1 MKEILTIIILFC
13 ILICVAL
20 CRIPKNKREQ
30 MLDDEAQM
38 QYIKEIKENKKNII
52 KNIN

>member
-1 MKEILTIIILFC
+1 MKEILTIIVLFC

-38 QYIKEIKENKKNII
+38 QYIKEWNETHN
-52 KNIN
+52 